1 MIAVEYIQ
9 KMQPMKEHFR
19 TYKKEGTISILNKG
33 QSFATNKKEHKIKQ
47 DSSLERW
54 WGHSEEGARPAGD
67 WKKRKMPNCQIEEEK
82 E

>member
-47 DSSLERW
+47 DSSLER
-54 WGHSEEGARPAGD
+54 
-67 WKKRKMPNCQIEEEK
+67 
-82 E
+82 